1 MNVSVVGATGY
12 SGMELIRLLANH
24 PSFSLSGVY
33 SSSTAGSRLDSEN
46 KQLHGL
52 TQLILKVYD
61 ADEIANTSDLV
72 FLALPSGI
80 AKKLVPGLYEKNLK
94 IIDLSGDL
102 RLKGQ
107 GEYEKWYKQPAAKA
121 EYVQEAVY
129 GLSEWNRQEI
139 ANARLIAN
147 PGCYPTASLLALAP
161 LAANGLIES
170 SDIIIDAKS
179 GISGAGK
186 KSTDTTHYAQTN
198 ENLSIYKVHK
208 HQHIPEIEQQLRHW
222 DASLEPV
229 MFTTHLVPMTR
240 GIMATIHAKVKK
252 GVTASKIE
260 RTLVDHYGD
269 EPFIRLRGDNQ
280 FPSTKEVY
288 GTNYCDIGFRMDE
301 RTGRV
306 TLVSVIDNL
315 VKGAAGQAVHNANIM
330 MGLEETEGLRLVPV
344 FP

>member
-24 PSFSLSGVY
+24 PYFSVSGVY
-33 SSSTAGSRLDSEN
+33 SSSTAGSRLDAEN

-52 TQLILKVYD
+52 TQLVLKEYN
-61 ADEIANTSDLV
+61 ADEIAATSDLV

-80 AKKLVPGLYEKNLK
+80 AKDLVPELFEKDVK

-102 RLKGQ
+102 RLKEH
-107 GEYEKWYKQPAAKA
+107 GEYEKWYKKPAAKA

-129 GLSEWNRQEI
+129 GLSEWNRQRI
-139 ANARLIAN
+139 AKAKLLAN
-147 PGCYPTASLLALAP
+147 PGCYPTATLLALAP
-161 LAANGLIES
+161 LAEQGLIES
-170 SDIIIDAKS
+170 SDIIVDAKS

-186 KSTDTTHYAQTN
+186 TSSGVTHYAHAN

-208 HQHIPEIEQQLRHW
+208 HQHIPEIEQQLKHW
-222 DASLEPV
+222 DSSFEPI
-229 MFTTHLVPMTR
+229 MFSTHLVPMTR
-240 GIMATIHAKVKK
+240 GIMATIHAKVKR
-252 GVTASKIE
+252 GVTSKNMRDAFMQKYE
-260 RTLVDHYGD
+260 K
-269 EPFIRLRGDNQ
+269 EPFVRLRGENS
-280 FPSTKEVY
+280 FPATKEVY
-288 GTNYCDIGFRMDE
+288 GTNFCDIGFRIDE
-301 RTGRV
+301 RTDRV

-330 MGLEETEGLRLVPV
+330 MGLDETDGLRLVPV

>member
-24 PSFSLSGVY
+24 PSLSISGVY
-33 SSSTAGSRLDSEN
+33 SSSTAGSRLDAEN
-46 KQLHGL
+46 RQLHGL
-52 TQLILKVYD
+52 TELVLKEFD
-61 ADEIANTSDLV
+61 AEEIAHTSELV

-80 AKKLVPGLYEKNLK
+80 AKNLVPELYEKDVK

-102 RLKGQ
+102 RLKEP
-107 GEYEKWYKQPAAKA
+107 GEYEKWYKKPEAKP

-129 GLSEWNRQEI
+129 GLSEWNRKEI
-139 ANARLIAN
+139 EKAKLIAN
-147 PGCYPTASLLALAP
+147 PGCYPTASLLGLAP
-161 LAANGLIES
+161 LAAQGLIET
-170 SDIIIDAKS
+170 DDVIVDAKS

-186 KSTDTTHYAQTN
+186 KTSEAAHYAHAN
-198 ENLSIYKVHK
+198 ENLSIYKVHQ
-208 HQHIPEIEQQLRHW
+208 HQHIPEIEQQLKHW
-222 DASLEPV
+222 DSSFKPI

-252 GVTASKIE
+252 GVTSKE
-260 RTLVDHYGD
+260 LADAFEQKYG
-269 EPFIRLRGDNQ
+269 EEAFVRLRGENE

-288 GTNYCDIGFRMDE
+288 GSNYCDIGFRLDE
-301 RTGRV
+301 RTNRV
-306 TLVSVIDNL
+306 TVVSVIDNL

-330 MGLEETEGLRLVPV
+330 MGLDETAGLHFVPM

>member
-24 PSFSLSGVY
+24 PYFSVSGVY
-33 SSSTAGSRLDSEN
+33 SSSTAGSRLDAEN

-52 TQLILKVYD
+52 TQLVLKEYN
-61 ADEIANTSDLV
+61 ADEIAATSDLV

-80 AKKLVPGLYEKNLK
+80 AKDLVPELFEKDVK

-102 RLKGQ
+102 RLKEH
-107 GEYEKWYKQPAAKA
+107 GEYEKWYKKPAAKA

-129 GLSEWNRQEI
+129 GLSEWNRQRI
-139 ANARLIAN
+139 AKAKLLAN
-147 PGCYPTASLLALAP
+147 PGCYPTATLLALAP
-161 LAANGLIES
+161 LAEQGLIES
-170 SDIIIDAKS
+170 SDIIVDAKS

-186 KSTDTTHYAQTN
+186 TSSEVTHYAHAN

-208 HQHIPEIEQQLRHW
+208 HQHIPEIEQQLKHW
-222 DASLEPV
+222 DSSFEPI
-229 MFTTHLVPMTR
+229 MFSTHLVPMTR
-240 GIMATIHAKVKK
+240 GIMATIHAKVKR
-252 GVTASKIE
+252 GVTSKDMRDAFMQKYE
-260 RTLVDHYGD
+260 K
-269 EPFIRLRGDNQ
+269 EPFVRLRGENS
-280 FPSTKEVY
+280 FPATKEVY
-288 GTNYCDIGFRMDE
+288 GTNFCDIGFRIDE
-301 RTGRV
+301 RTNRV

-330 MGLEETEGLRLVPV
+330 MGLDETDGLRLVPV

>member
-24 PSFSLSGVY
+24 PSFTVSGVY
-33 SSSTAGSRLDSEN
+33 SSSTAGSRLDAEN

-52 TQLILKVYD
+52 TQLVLKEYN
-61 ADEIANTSDLV
+61 ADEIADTSDLV

-80 AKKLVPGLYEKNLK
+80 AKDLVPELYEKNVK

-102 RLKGQ
+102 RLKEH
-107 GEYEKWYKQPAAKA
+107 GEYEQWYKKPAAKA

-129 GLSEWNRQEI
+129 GLSEWNRPNI
-139 ANARLIAN
+139 GKAKLLAN
-147 PGCYPTASLLALAP
+147 PGCYPTATLLALAP
-161 LAANGLIES
+161 LAEQGLIES
-170 SDIIIDAKS
+170 SDVIVDAKS

-186 KSTDTTHYAQTN
+186 KSSNATHYAHAN

-222 DASLEPV
+222 NSSFEPI
-229 MFTTHLVPMTR
+229 MFSTHLVPMTR

-252 GVTASKIE
+252 GVTSKEILDAFVQKYE
-260 RTLVDHYGD
+260 K
-269 EPFIRLRGDNQ
+269 EPFVRLRGEND

-288 GTNYCDIGFRMDE
+288 GTNFCDIGFRIDE
-301 RTGRV
+301 RTDRV

-330 MGLEETEGLRLVPV
+330 MGLKETEGLQLVPV

>member
-24 PSFSLSGVY
+24 PYFSVSGVY
-33 SSSTAGSRLDSEN
+33 SSSTAGSRLDAEN

-52 TQLILKVYD
+52 TQLVLKEYN
-61 ADEIANTSDLV
+61 ADEIAATSDLV

-80 AKKLVPGLYEKNLK
+80 AKDLVPELFEKDVK

-102 RLKGQ
+102 RLKEH
-107 GEYEKWYKQPAAKA
+107 GEYEKWYKKPAAKA

-129 GLSEWNRQEI
+129 GLSEWNRQRI
-139 ANARLIAN
+139 AKAKLLAN
-147 PGCYPTASLLALAP
+147 PGCYPTATLLALAP
-161 LAANGLIES
+161 LAEQGLIES
-170 SDIIIDAKS
+170 SDIIVDAKS

-186 KSTDTTHYAQTN
+186 NSSGVTHYAHAN

-208 HQHIPEIEQQLRHW
+208 HQHIPEIEQQLKHW
-222 DASLEPV
+222 DSSFEPI
-229 MFTTHLVPMTR
+229 MFSTHLVPMTR
-240 GIMATIHAKVKK
+240 GIMATIHAKVKR
-252 GVTASKIE
+252 GVTSKDMRDAFMQKYE
-260 RTLVDHYGD
+260 K
-269 EPFIRLRGDNQ
+269 EPFVRLRGENS
-280 FPSTKEVY
+280 FPATKEVY
-288 GTNYCDIGFRMDE
+288 GTNFCDIGFRIDE
-301 RTGRV
+301 RTNRV

-330 MGLEETEGLRLVPV
+330 MGLDETDGLRLVPV

>member
-24 PSFSLSGVY
+24 PSFSVSGVY
-33 SSSTAGSRLDSEN
+33 SSTTAGSRLDAEN

-52 TQLILKVYD
+52 TQLVLKEYN
-61 ADEIANTSDLV
+61 ADEIADTSDLV

-80 AKKLVPGLYEKNLK
+80 AKELVPELYEKNVK

-102 RLKGQ
+102 RLKKH
-107 GEYEKWYKQPAAKA
+107 GEYEQWYKKPAAKA

-129 GLSEWNRQEI
+129 GLSEWNRSNI
-139 ANARLIAN
+139 AKAKLLAN
-147 PGCYPTASLLALAP
+147 PGCYPTATLLALAP
-161 LAANGLIES
+161 LAEHGLIET
-170 SDIIIDAKS
+170 SDVIIDAKS

-186 KSTDTTHYAQTN
+186 KSSDATHYAHAN

-208 HQHIPEIEQQLRHW
+208 HQHIPEIEQQLKQW
-222 DASLEPV
+222 DPSFEPI
-229 MFTTHLVPMTR
+229 MFSTHLVPMTR
-240 GIMATIHAKVKK
+240 GIMTTIHAKVNE
-252 GVTASKIE
+252 GVTTKEITEAFIQKYE
-260 RTLVDHYGD
+260 K
-269 EPFIRLRGDNQ
+269 EPFVRLRGEND

-288 GTNYCDIGFRMDE
+288 GTNFCDIGFRIDE
-301 RTGRV
+301 RTDRV

-330 MGLEETEGLRLVPV
+330 MGLKETEGLQLVPV